1 MHLAYGRRTGE
12 GCVSPLKKDVS
23 PLNKGA
29 RIIHITQ
36 DNSKTLSVQSW
47 IRENDNPRVW
57 HKKRPDQKIIK
68 ELNLKNQTVC
78 CVDYCVA

>member
-47 IRENDNPRVW
+47 IRENHNLMVW
-57 HKKRPDQKIIK
+57 HRDPPLPSLIQK
-68 ELNLKNQTVC
+68 LKLKDQTVC
-78 CVDYCVA
+78 CEIYCVA